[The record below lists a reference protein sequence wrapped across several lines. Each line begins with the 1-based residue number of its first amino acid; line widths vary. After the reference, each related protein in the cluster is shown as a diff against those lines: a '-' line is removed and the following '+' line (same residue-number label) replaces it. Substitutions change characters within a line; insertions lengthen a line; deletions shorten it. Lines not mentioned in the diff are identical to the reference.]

1 MILYRPIGHRELEAL
16 YDLGMRA
23 FPPRLPDQP
32 IFYPV
37 LNAGYAREIAEG
49 WNTKSDT
56 FAGYITRFSV
66 ENEYVARFERHVVGA
81 ARHEELWL
89 PAEGLE
95 EFNGHLVGH
104 IEVIAAYF
112 GDGFVGTLPA
122 RYAPAG
128 TTNAD
133 QMLRALLAT
142 AKYNAADLMAAVY
155 PNHKCVFCNYA
166 YWKQR
171 AATLAEFRSPEDAQ
185 AFVAHVARRFH
196 SHFALPLPTDVEIF
210 DFERDSLGL
219 PQEASEPRR

>member
-37 LNAGYAREIAEG
+37 LNVAYGREIAEG
-49 WNTKSDT
+49 WNAKSDM
-56 FAGYITRFSV
+56 FAGYVTRFSV
-66 ENEYVARFERHVVGA
+66 KNEYLARFERHTVGA
-81 ARHEELWL
+81 ARHEELWV
-89 PAEGLE
+89 PAEELD

-112 GDGFVGTLPA
+112 GAGFVGTPA

-133 QMLRALLAT
+133 QVLQALLASW
-142 AKYNAADLMAAVY
+142 ADILAAVY
-155 PNHKCVFCNYA
+155 ADLKCVFCNYA

-171 AATLAEFRSPEDAQ
+171 APTLPGFRSPEHAQ
-185 AFVAHVARRFH
+185 EFVAYLARQFHV
-196 SHFALPLPTDVEIF
+196 HFALPLPTDVEIY
-210 DFERDSLGL
+210 DFERESLG
-219 PQEASEPRR
+219 A

>member
-49 WNTKSDT
+49 WNTKSNT

-66 ENEYVARFERHVVGA
+66 GNEYLARYERHVVGA
-81 ARHEELWL
+81 ARHEELWV
-89 PAEGLE
+89 PAEELDD
-95 EFNGHLVGH
+95 FNRHLVGH

-112 GDGFVGTLPA
+112 GAGFVGTPA

-128 TTNAD
+128 TNAD
-133 QMLRALLAT
+133 QVPQVLRASV
-142 AKYNAADLMAAVY
+142 ADILAAVY
-155 PNHKCVFCNYA
+155 ANLKCVFCNYA

-171 AATLAEFRSPEDAQ
+171 APTLPGFRGPEDTQ
-185 AFVAHVARRFH
+185 AFVAYLKRQFHVH
-196 SHFALPLPTDVEIF
+196 LALPLPTDVEIF
-210 DFERDSLGL
+210 DFEQESLGR
-219 PQEASEPRR
+219 PRSESERAR